1 MTNSLLAEFSHVDRK
16 MKRRR
21 KENDKVSLL
30 PLIFLLPWEDSAC
43 RENEQPKRL
52 KKNLDETWPGTAARL
67 AQLEKRRSS
76 QREADGSNPDLTN
89 NQGS

>member
-21 KENDKVSLL
+21 KENDKVSLH
-30 PLIFLLPWEDSAC
+30 PLIFLSPWEDSAY

-76 QREADGSNPDLTN
+76 QREAAGSNPGLTN